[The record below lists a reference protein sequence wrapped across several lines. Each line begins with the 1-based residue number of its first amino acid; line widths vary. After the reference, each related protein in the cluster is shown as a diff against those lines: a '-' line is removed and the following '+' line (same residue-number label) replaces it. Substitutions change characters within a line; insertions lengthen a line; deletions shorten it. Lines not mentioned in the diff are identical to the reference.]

1 MAVDLVAHD
10 QDTNRLRR
18 RQRLSVIY
26 DGRFS
31 LADEIAA
38 ISGPLAGRVAA
49 LSSPLVLRGPVAEF
63 VAQVGVCVSTV
74 AGWLAEV
81 DARER
86 TTHLSGGQRE
96 DAVRKLVGLATV
108 PQMPEVTDSGL
119 VSGAWV
125 ADLVAVALPV
135 GVDLAALLER
145 SHRPNA
151 DALRGAVSRSERL
164 EELLRETLDSAA
176 AGLSKKVGWAESQPV
191 SRGAEADVRAELEA
205 MGVRVP

>member
-1 MAVDLVAHD
+1 MAVDLVKHD
-10 QDTNRLRR
+10 QNTNRLRR
-18 RQRLSVIY
+18 RQRLSVVY
-26 DGRFS
+26 SGSFS

-38 ISGPLAGRVAA
+38 ISGPLAGRVAGV
-49 LSSPLVLRGPVAEF
+49 SGPFVLRGPVTEF

-108 PQMPEVTDSGL
+108 PQMAEVTDSGL
-119 VSGAWV
+119 ASGAWV

-191 SRGAEADVRAELEA
+191 PRTAQADVRQELEA
-205 MGVRVP
+205 LGVVVP